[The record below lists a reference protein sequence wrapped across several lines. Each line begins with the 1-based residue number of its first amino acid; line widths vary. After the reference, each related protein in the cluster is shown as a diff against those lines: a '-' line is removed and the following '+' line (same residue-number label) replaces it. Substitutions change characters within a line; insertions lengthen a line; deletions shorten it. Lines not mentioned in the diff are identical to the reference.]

1 MEKVLLMRWVFRY
14 WMLLIRVRRERL
26 TGEVIEVS
34 SRTQAANKTIY
45 VLTDY
50 LTEFNS

>member
-14 WMLLIRVRRERL
+14 WTLPFRVGREQF

-34 SRTQAANKTIY
+34 SRTQAANRTIY
-45 VLTDY
+45 VLTDH
-50 LTEFNS
+50 LMEFNS